1 MVKNIRQK
9 RAIAMVELIFAL
21 VIMGIVL
28 MSAPMLIQQSIR
40 SGNVALQ
47 QEAIAAVASHTAIIL
62 SMHWDEN
69 NSNMPVGASPI
80 LDANRPPFDFNNTDM
95 PKGLVGVSSRNSQ
108 DGGVTL
114 IPTQT
119 IGIVDENETEISKWD
134 DIDDYHNS
142 SFGLMLFPDEETTS
156 DIGDYIDINITMST
170 TVNYTEDREDTGDI
184 ILNSPDINLSNKI
197 NSTPLGSASNIKFI
211 RVNLTSNSGIKELEK
226 NITMEAFSCN
236 IGTVFIN
243 GEEK

>member
-47 QEAIAAVASHTAIIL
+47 QEAIAAVASQTAIVL

-80 LDANRPPFDFNNTDM
+80 LDTNRAPFDFNNTES

-108 DGGVTL
+108 DGGVTFT
-114 IPTQT
+114 PTQI
-119 IGIVDENETEISKWD
+119 IGVIDTNETNISKWD

-142 SFGLMLFPDEETTS
+142 SFGLMLFPDEETTA
-156 DIGDYIDINITMST
+156 DIGDYIDIDINMST
-170 TVNYTEDREDTGDI
+170 TVNYTEDREDTGDT
-184 ILNSPDINLSNKI
+184 ILSDSDINLTNKI
-197 NSTPLGSASNIKFI
+197 NNTSTGVSNIKFI
-211 RVNLTSNSGIKELEK
+211 RVTLVSDSGIKELEK
-226 NITMEAFSCN
+226 NITLEAFSCN

-243 GEEK
+243 GVDK

>member
-62 SMHWDEN
+62 SMHWDEK

-80 LDANRPPFDFNNTDM
+80 LDTKRGEPFEFKGLTNVSGRNTMDGNNT
-95 PKGLVGVSSRNSQ
+95 L
-108 DGGVTL
+108 T
-114 IPTQT
+114 PTQI
-119 IGIVDENETEISKWD
+119 IGTVDENETNDNNNSNWD

-142 SFGLMLFPDEETTS
+142 SFGLTFFPDEETTA
-156 DIGDYIDINITMST
+156 DIGDYVDVNITMST
-170 TVNYTEDREDTGDI
+170 TVNYTEDNTT
-184 ILNSPDINLSNKI
+184 LSQNINLTNKI
-197 NSTPLGSASNIKFI
+197 SSTPLGSVSNIKFI

-243 GEEK
+243 GDEK